1 MRSWAPGFPGE
12 IDMVATSSYFG
23 SMRAVGLKALKNK
36 LSQYVKLAA
45 GGETVLVTDRDKV
58 VAELVPPTSG
68 RGLRASDALLADAVR
83 KGWITPPAII
93 SKEPP
98 TGIAVAPL
106 KEILDEIS
114 SDRAER

>member
-1 MRSWAPGFPGE
+1 MRSWAPGFSGE
-12 IDMVATSSYFG
+12 IDVVATSSYLG

-36 LSQYVKLAA
+36 LRQYVKLAA
-45 GGETVLVTDRDKV
+45 GGEPVLVTDRDKV
-58 VAELVPPTSG
+58 VVELVPPTSG

-83 KGWITPPAII
+83 KGWKTPPAII

-106 KEILDEIS
+106 KDILDEIS